1 MVLLRASRLRRDATS
16 CALRDS
22 GGTSLAGEAHRRW
35 PEERSKRGASKAT
48 ECPPDFCLGS
58 FFFLRAWGSGGF
70 RQELDDF
77 PVFPNGHRNAHEP
90 VLLGG
95 FLDGPIHDFGNFL
108 DALVG
113 GFHDRSICGEI
124 FRNVMEFSI
133 WKPPIVFE
141 KTGFGGQVDASKR
154 KNSSAIA
161 K

>member
-1 MVLLRASRLRRDATS
+1 MAQRAQQAGRKQGNGVPSR
-16 CALRDS
+16 
-22 GGTSLAGEAHRRW
+22 
-35 PEERSKRGASKAT
+35 
-48 ECPPDFCLGS
+48 FCLGS
-58 FFFLRAWGSGGF
+58 FFFLRAWDSGGF

-77 PVFPNGHRNAHEP
+77 PVFPNGHRNAHETM
-90 VLLGG
+90 LLSG
-95 FLDGPIHDFGNFL
+95 FLDSPIHDLGNFL
-108 DALVG
+108 DALVS